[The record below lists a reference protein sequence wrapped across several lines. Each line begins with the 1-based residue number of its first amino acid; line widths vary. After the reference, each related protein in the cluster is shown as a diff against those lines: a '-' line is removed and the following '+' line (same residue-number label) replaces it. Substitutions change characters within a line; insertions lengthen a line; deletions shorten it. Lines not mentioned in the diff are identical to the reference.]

1 MDWSL
6 SRVDRGRSGKQRR
19 AAVDPAACALA
30 CMLLAAA
37 MLFTASA
44 AHAAT
49 NVSGVASDSITGQPV
64 AGAQVTVRSGQTSLG
79 TTTTESDGVFQLF
92 VNVPASTAPQV
103 LNLSVSQP
111 GYATV
116 VRNVVVTAGRADQ
129 LSYRLPLLR
138 NEARNCNPAWARTVV
153 VGHVRPPASA
163 TVDLALSQR
172 VTEVLQ
178 YDLLTEVQKTHLP
191 AAQQPIVMACP
202 DAQPRTLGEYA
213 DWARALKVDA
223 FVVGTAQPVN
233 QRFRV
238 DLQVSGRYTGSLL
251 PTSALTPPMNLDL
264 PSSADLGRAAL
275 EPIMIA
281 LLKAYQSEGRY
292 AECVEFS
299 VAAEHALGRLAALSE
314 LRKTCQSRL
323 PNKGLL
329 TGGGP

>member
-6 SRVDRGRSGKQRR
+6 SRVNRGRSGKQGQVPIYIGGWYIARI
-19 AAVDPAACALA
+19 
-30 CMLLAAA
+30 MLAAA
-37 MLFTASA
+37 MLLTASA
-44 AHAAT
+44 VRAAT
-49 NVSGVASDSITGQPV
+49 NVSGVARDSITGQPV
-64 AGAQVTVRSGQTSLG
+64 AGAQVMISNGQVTLG
-79 TTTTESDGVFQLF
+79 TATTESDGVFQLF
-92 VNVPASTAPQV
+92 VNVPTSIAPQM

-111 GYATV
+111 GYAPL

-129 LSYRLPLLR
+129 LSYKLSLPR

-172 VTEVLQ
+172 ISEVLQ

-191 AAQQPIVMACP
+191 AAQQPMVMACP

-223 FVVGTAQPVN
+223 FVVGAAQPVN

-238 DLQVSGRYTGSLL
+238 DLQVSGRYTGSIL
-251 PTSALTPPMNLDL
+251 PISALTPPMNLDL

-299 VAAEHALGRLAALSE
+299 VAAEHALGRVAALSE
-314 LRKTCQSRL
+314 LRTACQSRL
-323 PNKGLL
+323 LNRGLL

>member
-1 MDWSL
+1 
-6 SRVDRGRSGKQRR
+6 
-19 AAVDPAACALA
+19 
-30 CMLLAAA
+30 MLLAAA
-37 MLFTASA
+37 MLLTASA

-172 VTEVLQ
+172 VREVLQ